1 MSRSQTGASFILLGQ
16 EEGDQKEGGQLDREN
31 KDSRDGMEAEAA
43 TTMAAPE
50 QKLNGLDEEQL
61 NGCEFDPNAVV
72 DEDDLKKLRPPDID
86 ADVRDMERRRRV
98 EVMMGSRTFRD
109 DLERIVDQ
117 QLREG
122 GAAGL
127 FALQQHISDLTGM
140 GNSSV
145 FFPLIP

>member
-1 MSRSQTGASFILLGQ
+1 MA
-16 EEGDQKEGGQLDREN
+16 
-31 KDSRDGMEAEAA
+31 AEAA
-43 TTMAAPE
+43 AAE
-50 QKLNGLDEEQL
+50 QNGLEQH
-61 NGCEFDPNAVV
+61 NGGEPEFNPDAII
-72 DEDDLKKLRPPDID
+72 DEDDPRRLRPADID

-98 EVMMGSRTFRD
+98 EVMMNSRTFRD

-140 GNSSV
+140 GMSWS
-145 FFPLIP
+145 LSII

>member
-1 MSRSQTGASFILLGQ
+1 MAT
-16 EEGDQKEGGQLDREN
+16 
-31 KDSRDGMEAEAA
+31 EAA
-43 TTMAAPE
+43 TTMVAE
-50 QKLNGLDEEQL
+50 QLNGLDDQQL

-140 GNSSV
+140 GNSSL
-145 FFPLIP
+145 PLIFPSPSLIPINHVGIAANKKHCRSLSGR

>member
-1 MSRSQTGASFILLGQ
+1 MA
-16 EEGDQKEGGQLDREN
+16 
-31 KDSRDGMEAEAA
+31 AEAA
-43 TTMAAPE
+43 TLPNE
-50 QKLNGLDEEQL
+50 QQL
-61 NGCEFDPNAVV
+61 NGSQQHNGEFDPDAVV
-72 DEDDLKKLRPPDID
+72 CDDDQKNLRPPDID

-98 EVMMGSRTFRD
+98 EVMMSSRTFRD

-140 GNSSV
+140 GKLLN
-145 FFPLIP
+145 IYIN